1 MVMNWWED
9 PEFNV
14 IEMNWDSV
22 LALVW
27 NCFCMVAL
35 LMDKVYHLALLL
47 YSCFEIVMSFR
58 GRDYN

>member
-22 LALVW
+22 LE
-27 NCFCMVAL
+27 
-35 LMDKVYHLALLL
+35 LLL
-47 YSCFEIVMSFR
+47 YSGIVDGQSVSLGFVAVLLF
-58 GRDYN
+58 